1 MTELRLVLTALALA
15 AAMLLAGVVGRRQ
28 RIGSVILALLALVW
42 LAADHGFEG
51 AVLLT
56 VTHTHGLTLT
66 DLIGLAGL
74 GVAIWLWF
82 RLRRTG
88 RQASGRGRRRKTNP
102 SGDGLGRHRATG
114 CTERRIA
121 LIAGAS
127 TRGLTRESR

>member
-15 AAMLLAGVVGRRQ
+15 AAMVLAGVVGRRQ

-56 VTHTHGLTLT
+56 VTQTHGLTST

-88 RQASGRGRRRKTNP
+88 GQASVRSRRRKTNP
-102 SGDGLGRHRATG
+102 SGEQLGRHRVTG

-121 LIAGAS
+121 LNAGAS